1 MEENMV
7 FRSSQHGFTKGKLHL
22 ISLLAFY
29 DVMTSWV
36 DEMGMDVAYLD
47 FIEALTLSP
56 ITPS

>member
-1 MEENMV
+1 MV

-56 ITPS
+56 ITLS